1 MLHVRFALPVLLLAL
16 ITPLR
21 AAVSIDIDLDR
32 LRAMP
37 GAATIAATLAAALP
51 DSARARLAALDSR
64 FGFVPG
70 RDLRRVV
77 ITVPERGA
85 PSVRLVGLPAERIV
99 AALAADGGG
108 TTTYASGL
116 VGHALPRRP
125 QASFVALAAD
135 QALIACGDRLA
146 SDAAAPAALLAPVA
160 GQAVVVRVVP
170 GAHPRLPAMRLV
182 QHGEMRL
189 DGAGVIRATVVAHDD
204 VGAVELERRF
214 GVLTRMLA
222 VGAEGGL
229 EPAIDLAPVLA
240 GARLTRSG
248 TTLELALTVP
258 EALRAKAV
266 ERLLARLTSRLGAG

>member
-85 PSVRLVGLPAERIV
+85 PSVRLVGLPAERIA
-99 AALAADGGG
+99 AALPADGGA
-108 TTTYASGL
+108 TTYASGL

>member
-85 PSVRLVGLPAERIV
+85 PSVRLVGLPAERIA
-99 AALAADGGG
+99 AALAADGGA
-108 TTTYASGL
+108 TTYASGL

-135 QALIACGDRLA
+135 QALIARGDRLA

>member
-37 GAATIAATLAAALP
+37 GAATITATLAAALP

-85 PSVRLVGLPAERIV
+85 PSVRLVGLPAERI
-99 AALAADGGG
+99 ASALAADGGA
-108 TTTYASGL
+108 TTYASGL

-135 QALIACGDRLA
+135 QALIARGDRLA
-146 SDAAAPAALLAPVA
+146 SDAAAPAALRAPVA

-258 EALRAKAV
+258 EALRAKAA